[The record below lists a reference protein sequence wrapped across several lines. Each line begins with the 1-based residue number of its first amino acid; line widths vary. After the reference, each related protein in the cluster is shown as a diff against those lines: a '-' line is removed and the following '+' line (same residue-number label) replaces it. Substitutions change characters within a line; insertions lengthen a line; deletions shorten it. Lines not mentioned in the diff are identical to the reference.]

1 MIDPEKEMGSYLS
14 RFRRKAPPPGFKE
27 QLLGRVEERRKLE
40 QVITPAR
47 WKIAVSCLALIVIF
61 LGANFFIN
69 RTEERYL
76 SAFLDIKQATESGI
90 VEEALPSL
98 LADVPELAGLEKS
111 AQIFKRQIREKAEPR
126 KQKIEEY
133 LNLLNIKEEYNGS

>member
-1 MIDPEKEMGSYLS
+1 MIDPEKEMESYLS
-14 RFRRKAPPPGFKE
+14 RFRRKVPPSGFKE

-47 WKIAVSCLALIVIF
+47 WKIAVACLALIVIF

-69 RTEERYL
+69 RIEERYL
-76 SAFLDIKQATESGI
+76 SAFLDINQATESGI
-90 VEEALPSL
+90 IEESLPSL

-111 AQIFKRQIREKAEPR
+111 AQIFKRRIREKAETR

-133 LNLLNIKEEYNGS
+133 LNLLNMKEEYNGS

>member
-1 MIDPEKEMGSYLS
+1 MIDPEKEMESYLS
-14 RFRRKAPPPGFKE
+14 RFIRKVPPSGFKE

-47 WKIAVSCLALIVIF
+47 WKIAVACLALIVIF

-90 VEEALPSL
+90 VEEALPSV
-98 LADVPELAGLEKS
+98 LADVPELAGLENS
-111 AQIFKRQIREKAEPR
+111 PEILKRRIREKAEPR

-133 LNLLNIKEEYNGS
+133 LNLLNMKEEYNGS

>member
-1 MIDPEKEMGSYLS
+1 MTDPEKEMESYLS
-14 RFRRKAPPPGFKE
+14 RFRRKVPPPGFKE

-47 WKIAVSCLALIVIF
+47 WKIAVACLALIVIF

-90 VEEALPSL
+90 VEEALPSV
-98 LADVPELAGLEKS
+98 LADVPELAGLENS
-111 AQIFKRQIREKAEPR
+111 PEILKRRIREKAEPR

>member
-1 MIDPEKEMGSYLS
+1 MIDPEKEMESYLS
-14 RFRRKAPPPGFKE
+14 RFRRKVPPPGFKE

-40 QVITPAR
+40 QAITPPR
-47 WKIAVSCLALIVIF
+47 WKIAVACLALIVIF

-90 VEEALPSL
+90 VEEALPSV
-98 LADVPELAGLEKS
+98 LADVPELAGLENS
-111 AQIFKRQIREKAEPR
+111 PEILKRRIREKAEPR